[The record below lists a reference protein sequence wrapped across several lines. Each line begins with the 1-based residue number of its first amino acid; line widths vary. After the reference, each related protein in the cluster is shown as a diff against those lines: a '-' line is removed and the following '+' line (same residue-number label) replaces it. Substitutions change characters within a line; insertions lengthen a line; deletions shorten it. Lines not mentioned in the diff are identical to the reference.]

1 MLPFKPDYR
10 YQRFWRN
17 FRLGRFDEACTVLEP
32 LTGECVP
39 QDREFYQGLQHV
51 AASLHQLNLGDIQ
64 SADSKA
70 RMAGNGLKAFGSSY
84 RGVQLQSLL
93 MGLSS
98 CLEDARQSLDEN
110 GRIASL
116 RPRIPRVDLAF
127 GLDPEGTSD

>member
-1 MLPFKPDYR
+1 MLPFKPDHR
-10 YQRFWRN
+10 YQSFWRN
-17 FRLGRFDEACTVLEP
+17 FRLGRFAEACTVLQP

-39 QDREFYQGLQHV
+39 QDRSFYQGLQQV
-51 AASLHQLNLGDIQ
+51 ADSLHHLNLGDME

-70 RMAGNGLKAFGSSY
+70 RVAGSGLEPFGSSY